1 MRGNKQNQF
10 ALHLLA
16 TMAIVL
22 VCAAVYEWLG
32 RSGMSTTTV
41 WLLLIAGALLLSG
54 IYLLLSGVIFDFS
67 SWLMGR
73 YGKVKPEEV
82 ATPLAEIAK
91 PAIPE
96 VTPVAASPESE
107 QNRRVLENAIDTVCR
122 YSDLVFGGTM
132 NDEDKKRVHTYLT
145 DLANMRPLPA
155 NVRQIRV
162 DREKINYVDLC
173 HYGWNI
179 WYALKCARNRFYGQ
193 QEVVVWLKKCFEP
206 LNRYDERTLRAKLR
220 ATDGVSYTLHNN
232 ENLKEYLERNDKKR

>member
-1 MRGNKQNQF
+1 MKPEQYYKYG
-10 ALHLLA
+10 LLA
-16 TMAIVL
+16 FVVMAIL
-22 VCAAVYEWLG
+22 FVCAAVYERLSH
-32 RSGMSTTTV
+32 SGMGTTAV
-41 WLLLIAGALLLSG
+41 WLLLIAGALLLGG
-54 IYLLLSGVIFDFS
+54 IYLLLSGAIFES
-67 SWLMGR
+67 TSWLMR
-73 YGKVKPEEV
+73 RCGKIKPEK
-82 ATPLAEIAK
+82 TEITE
-91 PAIPE
+91 PVIPE
-96 VTPVAASPESE
+96 VIPVAASPESE

-122 YSDLVFGGTM
+122 YSDLVFGDAID
-132 NDEDKKRVHTYLT
+132 DEDKKRLHAYLA

-193 QEVVVWLKKCFEP
+193 QEVVVWLKTYFEP

-232 ENLKEYLERNDKKR
+232 ENLKEYLENNDKTR